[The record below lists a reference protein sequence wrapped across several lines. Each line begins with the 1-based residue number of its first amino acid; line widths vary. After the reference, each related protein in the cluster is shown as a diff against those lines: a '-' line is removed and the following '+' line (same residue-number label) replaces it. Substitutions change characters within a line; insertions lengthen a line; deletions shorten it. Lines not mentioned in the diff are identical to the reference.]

1 MPTEH
6 HIKVQRTARYYTI
19 GEPRDETR
27 EVWFVC
33 HGYNQLAG
41 DFIRE
46 FETIAADT
54 RVIVAPE
61 ALSRYY
67 LATEPGFHS
76 AESKI
81 GATWMTRA
89 DRDLEIADYVAYLDD
104 LYDEIFTRVRRAEVS
119 VTVVGFSQGGA
130 TANRWLTRG
139 RARADRLIMWGALL
153 ATDSDLN
160 HAATFFRDVKLTIV
174 YGKRDQ
180 FADEGMIASYEKLL
194 RETNVPYELVTF
206 DGGHRIDRDTLA
218 ALARVQAEATTKHTK
233 NTK

>member
-19 GEPRDETR
+19 GEPGDQTR
-27 EVWFVC
+27 EAWFVC

-41 DFIRE
+41 EFIRE
-46 FETIAADT
+46 FETIADAT

-76 AESKI
+76 AEAKI

-89 DRDLEIADYVAYLDD
+89 DRDVEIADYVAYLDD
-104 LYDEIFTRVRRAEVS
+104 LYDEIFTRVRRSEVS

-180 FADEGMIASYEKLL
+180 FADEGMIANYEKLL
-194 RETNVPYELVTF
+194 REKNVPYELVTF
-206 DGGHRIDRDTLA
+206 DGGHRMDRATLA
-218 ALARVQAEATTKHTK
+218 ALARVHEEATTKRTK
-233 NTK
+233 GTK